1 MAETH
6 WIEINGALLD
16 GNSTHWDALINTQE
30 EINRALEFKTW
41 AILGLSNN
49 PDRAAFSVAELLKQ
63 KGHTIIPVH
72 PKAETVHGE
81 KGYATLEEIPMKV
94 DVVDFFINSELVS
107 RNVDRAIAIGAKAI
121 WLQLGVID
129 EESVKRAEAAGL
141 IAIMDRCPAIEY
153 RKVN

>member
-1 MAETH
+1 MRQAE
-6 WIEINGALLD
+6 
-16 GNSTHWDALINTQE
+16 LINTQA
-30 EINRALEFKTW
+30 EIDQVLEYKTW

-49 PDRAAFSVAELLKQ
+49 PDRAAFGVAALLKA

-81 KGYATLEEIPMKV
+81 KGFATLEEIPVSV

-129 EESVKRAEAAGL
+129 EESVKKAEAAGMT
-141 IAIMDRCPAIEY
+141 AIMDKCPAIEY
-153 RKVN
+153 GKR

>member
-1 MAETH
+1 MRQAE
-6 WIEINGALLD
+6 
-16 GNSTHWDALINTQE
+16 LINTQA
-30 EINRALEFKTW
+30 EIDHVLEYKTW

-49 PDRAAFSVAELLKQ
+49 PERAAFGVAALLKA

-81 KGYATLEEIPMKV
+81 KGFATLEEIPVKV

-107 RNVDRAIAIGAKAI
+107 RNVDRAIAIGAQAI

-129 EESVKRAEAAGL
+129 EESVQKAEAAGL
-141 IAIMDRCPAIEY
+141 IAIMDKCPSIEY
-153 RKVN
+153 GKR

>member
-1 MAETH
+1 MRQV
-6 WIEINGALLD
+6 GP
-16 GNSTHWDALINTQE
+16 INTQE
-30 EINRALEFKTW
+30 EIDRVLQYKTW

-49 PDRAAFSVAELLKQ
+49 PDRAAYSIAALLQQ

-81 KGYATLEEIPMKV
+81 KGYATLEEIPVKV
-94 DVVDFFINSELVS
+94 DVVDFFINSELVAPQ
-107 RNVDRAIAIGAKAI
+107 VDVAIALGAKAI

-129 EESVKRAEAAGL
+129 QASALRAEAAGL

-153 RKVN
+153 RKK

>member
-1 MAETH
+1 MR
-6 WIEINGALLD
+6 WVV
-16 GNSTHWDALINTQE
+16 LINTQI
-30 EINRALEFKTW
+30 EIENVLQLKTW

-49 PDRAAFSVAELLKQ
+49 PDRAAFSVAALLKQ

-81 KGYATLEEIPMKV
+81 KGYASLEEIPQEV

-129 EESVKRAEAAGL
+129 QLAVDRAEAAGL
-141 IAIMDRCPAIEY
+141 VAIMDRCPAIEY
-153 RKVN
+153 NKG

>member
-1 MAETH
+1 MTS
-6 WIEINGALLD
+6 GVPQD
-16 GNSTHWDALINTQE
+16 GNFTRLVAPINTHE
-30 EINRALEFKTW
+30 EIDRVLKLKTW

-49 PDRAAFSVAELLKQ
+49 PDRAAYSVAALLKQ

-81 KGYATLEEIPMKV
+81 KGYATLEEIPVKV
-94 DVVDFFINSELVS
+94 DVVDFFINSELVG

-129 EESVKRAEAAGL
+129 QESVQRAVQAGL
-141 IAIMDRCPAIEY
+141 TAIMDRCPAIEY
-153 RKVN
+153 GNR

>member
-1 MAETH
+1 M
-6 WIEINGALLD
+6 
-16 GNSTHWDALINTQE
+16 
-30 EINRALEFKTW
+30 
-41 AILGLSNN
+41 GLSNN
-49 PDRAAFSVAELLKQ
+49 PDRAAYSVAALLKS

-81 KGYATLEEIPMKV
+81 KGYATLEEIPVSV

-129 EESVKRAEAAGL
+129 HKSVERAELAGL
-141 IAIMDRCPAIEY
+141 TAIMDKCPAIEY
-153 RKVN
+153 GKR

>member
-1 MAETH
+1 MRQV
-6 WIEINGALLD
+6 
-16 GNSTHWDALINTQE
+16 ALINTQE
-30 EINRALEFKTW
+30 EIERVLEFKTW

-49 PDRAAFSVAELLKQ
+49 PERAAYSVAALLKQ

-81 KGYATLEEIPMKV
+81 KGYATLDDIPVQV

-129 EESVKRAEAAGL
+129 ADSVQRAELAGL
-141 IAIMDRCPAIEY
+141 TAIMDRCPAIEY
-153 RKVN
+153 GKR

>member
-1 MAETH
+1 MRQV
-6 WIEINGALLD
+6 GP
-16 GNSTHWDALINTQE
+16 INTLE
-30 EINRALEFKTW
+30 EIDRVLQYKTW

-49 PDRAAFSVAELLKQ
+49 PDRAAYSVAALLKQ

-81 KGYATLEEIPMKV
+81 KGYATLEEIPVKV

-107 RNVDRAIAIGAKAI
+107 RNIERAIAIDAKAI

-129 EESVKRAEAAGL
+129 SESVAKAEAAGL

-153 RKVN
+153 RTR

>member
-6 WIEINGALLD
+6 WIEINGALLV

>member
-1 MAETH
+1 V
-6 WIEINGALLD
+6 
-16 GNSTHWDALINTQE
+16 
-30 EINRALEFKTW
+30 LEFKTW

-49 PDRAAFSVAELLKQ
+49 PDRAAYSVAALLKQ

-81 KGYATLEEIPMKV
+81 KGYATLEEIPEKV

-107 RNVDRAIAIGAKAI
+107 RNVDRAIAINAKAI

-129 EESVKRAEAAGL
+129 AESVARAEAAGL
-141 IAIMDRCPAIEY
+141 TAIMDRCPAIEY
-153 RKVN
+153 RAR

>member
-1 MAETH
+1 VQDGEFTH
-6 WIEINGALLD
+6 WGAPIN
-16 GNSTHWDALINTQE
+16 SQE
-30 EINRALEFKTW
+30 EIDRVLEFKTW

-49 PDRAAFSVAELLKQ
+49 PDRAAYSVAALLKQ

-81 KGYATLEEIPMKV
+81 KGYATLEEIPVKV

-107 RNVDRAIAIGAKAI
+107 RNIDRAISIGAQAV

-129 EESVKRAEAAGL
+129 SESVQRAELAGL

-153 RKVN
+153 GKK

>member
-1 MAETH
+1 M
-6 WIEINGALLD
+6 
-16 GNSTHWDALINTQE
+16 
-30 EINRALEFKTW
+30 
-41 AILGLSNN
+41 SNN
-49 PDRAAFSVAELLKQ
+49 PDRAAFSVAALLKQ

-81 KGYATLEEIPMKV
+81 KGYATLEEIPVKV

-107 RNVDRAIAIGAKAI
+107 RNVDSAIAINAKAI

-129 EESVKRAEAAGL
+129 AESVTKAEAAGL

-153 RKVN
+153 RKK

>member
-1 MAETH
+1 MRQVAPINAQAE
-6 WIEINGALLD
+6 ID
-16 GNSTHWDALINTQE
+16 
-30 EINRALEFKTW
+30 RVLELKTW

-49 PDRAAFSVAELLKQ
+49 PDRAAFSVAALLKQ

-81 KGYATLEEIPMKV
+81 KGYATLEEIPVKV

-107 RNVDRAIAIGAKAI
+107 RNVDSAIAIDAKAI

-129 EESVKRAEAAGL
+129 AESVAKAEAAGL
-141 IAIMDRCPAIEY
+141 TAIMDRCPAIEY
-153 RKVN
+153 GKK

>member
-1 MAETH
+1 MRQVAP
-6 WIEINGALLD
+6 
-16 GNSTHWDALINTQE
+16 INTQA
-30 EINRALEFKTW
+30 EIDSVLELKTW

-49 PDRAAFSVAELLKQ
+49 PDRAAFSVAALLKE

-81 KGYATLEEIPMKV
+81 KGYATLEEIPVKV

-107 RNVDRAIAIGAKAI
+107 RNVDSAIAIDAKAI

-129 EESVKRAEAAGL
+129 AESVAKAEAAGL
-141 IAIMDRCPAIEY
+141 TAIMDRCPAIEY
-153 RKVN
+153 GKK

>member
-1 MAETH
+1 
-6 WIEINGALLD
+6 
-16 GNSTHWDALINTQE
+16 
-30 EINRALEFKTW
+30 
-41 AILGLSNN
+41 LSNN
-49 PDRAAFSVAELLKQ
+49 PDRAAFSVAALLKQ

-81 KGYATLEEIPMKV
+81 KGYATLEEIPVKV

-107 RNVDRAIAIGAKAI
+107 RNVDSAIAIDAKAI

-129 EESVKRAEAAGL
+129 AESVAKAEAAGL

-153 RKVN
+153 RKK

>member
-1 MAETH
+1 MAEMH
-6 WIEINGALLD
+6 WTAISGELLD
-16 GNSTHWDALINTQE
+16 GNFTRWVGPINTQE
-30 EINRALEFKTW
+30 EIDHALEFKTW

-49 PDRAAFSVAELLKQ
+49 PDRAAYSVAALLKQ

-72 PKAETVHGE
+72 PRAETVHGE
-81 KGYATLEEIPMKV
+81 KGYATLEEIPVKV

-107 RNVDRAIAIGAKAI
+107 RNVDRAIAINAKAI

-129 EESVKRAEAAGL
+129 AESVAKAEAAGL

-153 RKVN
+153 RAR

>member
-1 MAETH
+1 MR
-6 WIEINGALLD
+6 WVGP
-16 GNSTHWDALINTQE
+16 INTQE
-30 EINRALEFKTW
+30 EINRVLEFKTW

-49 PDRAAFSVAELLKQ
+49 PDRAAYSVAALLKQ

-81 KGYATLEEIPMKV
+81 KGYTTLEEIPVQV

-107 RNVDRAIAIGAKAI
+107 RNVDRAIAINAKAI

-129 EESVKRAEAAGL
+129 AESVARAEAAGL
-141 IAIMDRCPAIEY
+141 TAIMDRCPAIEY
-153 RKVN
+153 RAR

>member
-1 MAETH
+1 MR
-6 WIEINGALLD
+6 WVV
-16 GNSTHWDALINTQE
+16 LINTQI
-30 EINRALEFKTW
+30 EIENVLQLKTW

-49 PDRAAFSVAELLKQ
+49 PDRAAFSVAALLKQ

-81 KGYATLEEIPMKV
+81 KGYVSLEEIPHEV

-129 EESVKRAEAAGL
+129 QLAVDRAEAAGL
-141 IAIMDRCPAIEY
+141 VAIMDRCPAIEY
-153 RKVN
+153 NKG

>member
-1 MAETH
+1 M
-6 WIEINGALLD
+6 
-16 GNSTHWDALINTQE
+16 
-30 EINRALEFKTW
+30 
-41 AILGLSNN
+41 SNN
-49 PDRAAFSVAELLKQ
+49 PDRAAYSVSALLKQ

-72 PKAETVHGE
+72 PKAEIVHGE
-81 KGYATLEEIPMKV
+81 KGYATLEEIPVAV

-129 EESVKRAEAAGL
+129 QESVQRAEQAGL

-153 RKVN
+153 STK

>member
-1 MAETH
+1 MRQV
-6 WIEINGALLD
+6 D
-16 GNSTHWDALINTQE
+16 PINTQA
-30 EINRALEFKTW
+30 EIDRVLEFKTW

-49 PDRAAFSVAELLKQ
+49 PDRAAFSVAALLKQ

-72 PKAETVHGE
+72 PKAEIVHGE
-81 KGYATLEEIPMKV
+81 KGYATLEEIPVKV

-107 RNVDRAIAIGAKAI
+107 PNVDRAIAIDAKAI

-129 EESVKRAEAAGL
+129 AESVAKAEAAGL

-153 RKVN
+153 RKK

>member
-1 MAETH
+1 
-6 WIEINGALLD
+6 L
-16 GNSTHWDALINTQE
+16 Q
-30 EINRALEFKTW
+30 
-41 AILGLSNN
+41 
-49 PDRAAFSVAELLKQ
+49 Q

-81 KGYATLEEIPMKV
+81 KGYASLVVIPVKV

-129 EESVKRAEAAGL
+129 QDSVNRAEAAGL
-141 IAIMDRCPAIEY
+141 LAVMDRCPAIEY
-153 RKVN
+153 GKR